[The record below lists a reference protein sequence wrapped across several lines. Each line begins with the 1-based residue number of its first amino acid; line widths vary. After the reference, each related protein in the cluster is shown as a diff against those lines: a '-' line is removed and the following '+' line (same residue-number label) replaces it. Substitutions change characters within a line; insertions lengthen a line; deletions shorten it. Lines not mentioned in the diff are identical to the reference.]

1 MFTGELVEHET
12 DPSTPIEGTAENSD
26 AAREALVAELAETFD
41 PLEVLRVMLRIDL
54 RYSDLALA
62 LDVHPRTVRAWLESD
77 ERDPGRHR
85 DAILTLKSVV
95 LFLLRRGI
103 LSPEDVGLWLLEP
116 NPKLG
121 FRRPLAVL
129 TEDGGIHDVISA
141 SATFTRPEPRR
152 TPIPTSN
159 KAVAAGATGR
169 REAPGARALI
179 NSKGDGGAPSSG

>member
-1 MFTGELVEHET
+1 MSPGELVEHEAS
-12 DPSTPIEGTAENSD
+12 PPTPIGETAENSD

-41 PLEVLRVMLRIDL
+41 PLEVVRVMLRIGL

-103 LSPEDVGLWLLEP
+103 LSPEDVALWLVEP

-129 TEDGGIHDVISA
+129 TEEGGIHDVISA

-169 REAPGARALI
+169 REAPEVRALG
-179 NSKGDGGAPSSG
+179 NGEGESGAPGSE